1 MTKTALGLSGN
12 QLKLIALI
20 TMTLDH
26 IGAYLLPQYEILRI
40 IGRISLPIYAFL
52 IAEGCRYT
60 KNKFRYWALMTGLAA
75 LCQLVY
81 FFAMGSL
88 YMCILVTF
96 SLAILLIYALQLVDK
111 KKNTL
116 SCLVFFA
123 VMGLCYVVSEQ
134 LPRYIPG
141 LYIDYGFRG
150 ILLPLFFY
158 FGNTKP
164 QKLLG
169 GAVGMCFLAFG
180 SSLQYYS
187 LLALIPLALYSGK
200 RGKYSYKYL
209 FYLYYPLHLV
219 AIHGAR
225 WVIENILPKFS

>member
-1 MTKTALGLSGN
+1 MTKTAFGLSGN
-12 QLKLIALI
+12 QLKIIALI
-20 TMTLDH
+20 TMTVDH

-52 IAEGCRYT
+52 LAEGCRYT

-75 LCQLVY
+75 LCQVVY

-88 YMCILVTF
+88 YMRILVTF

-111 KKNTL
+111 KKNAL

-123 VMGLCYVVSEQ
+123 VMGLCYAVSEQ
-134 LPRYIPG
+134 LPRYLPG
-141 LYIDYGFRG
+141 FYIDYGFRG

-158 FGNTKP
+158 FGTTKA

-180 SSLQYYS
+180 NSLQFYS

-200 RGKYSYKYL
+200 RGKGGYKYL
-209 FYLYYPLHLV
+209 FYIYYPAHLV
-219 AIHGAR
+219 AIHGVH
-225 WVIENILPKFS
+225 WVMENILPKLT